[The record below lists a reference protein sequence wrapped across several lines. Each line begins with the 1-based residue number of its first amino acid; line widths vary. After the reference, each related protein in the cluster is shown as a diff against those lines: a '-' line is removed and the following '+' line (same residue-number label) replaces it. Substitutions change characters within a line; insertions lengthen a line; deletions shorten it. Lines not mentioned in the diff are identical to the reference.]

1 MTSLDRIT
9 IYAVLC
15 FISICSFFMGS
26 PNNESL
32 MPLVGLFATVAALWA
47 EFNLKKKKPLVSPTE
62 DNQSQ

>member
-26 PNNESL
+26 PNNHSL
-32 MPLVGLFATVAALWA
+32 MPLVGLVAAGGALWA
-47 EFNLKKKKPLVSPTE
+47 EMNLKKKKPLVSSPE